1 MLRQKP
7 RKTRQPRL
15 RIGVSSC
22 LLGQRVRYDG
32 GHKRNQWIARTLAR
46 HFELVPVCPEV
57 AIGMGVPRPPIHLVK
72 RGTIVR
78 AIGVED
84 DAPDVTRA
92 LIRYGREMA
101 RTLDDLCGY
110 VFKSRSPSCGI
121 EGVAVQGARGK
132 THAGLYAHA
141 FMQVRP
147 RLPFEDEDRLRDPAV
162 RAQFLARVR
171 AYASRRATRQQ
182 ARVPDRASSPRRP
195 PTRRSRE
202 STRR

>member
-1 MLRQKP
+1 MSRSKP
-7 RKTRQPRL
+7 RKTGATRP

-22 LLGQRVRYDG
+22 LLGEHVRYDG

-57 AIGMGVPRPPIHLVK
+57 AIGMGVPRPPIHLVR
-72 RGTIVR
+72 RGTMIR
-78 AIGVED
+78 AIGVEE

-101 RTLDDLCGY
+101 RALDDLCGY
-110 VFKSRSPSCGI
+110 VFKSRSPSCGMA
-121 EGVAVQGARGK
+121 GVAVQGARGK

-147 RLPFEDEDRLRDPAV
+147 RLPVEDEDRLRDPAV

-171 AYASRRATRQQ
+171 AYASCRATRRQ
-182 ARVPDRASSPRRP
+182 ARAPDPASGPRRP

-202 STRR
+202 SARP

>member
-1 MLRQKP
+1 MSAARARTEKP
-7 RKTRQPRL
+7 PRL

-22 LLGQRVRYDG
+22 LLGQKVRYNG
-32 GHKRNQWIARTLAR
+32 GHKRDNWIARTLAR
-46 HFELVPVCPEV
+46 HFELVPICPEV
-57 AIGMGVPRPPIHLVK
+57 AIGLGVPRAPIQLVR
-72 RGTIVR
+72 RGTIIR

-92 LIRYGREMA
+92 LMRYGREMA
-101 RTLDDLCGY
+101 STLDDLCGY
-110 VFKSRSPSCGI
+110 IFKSRSPSCGI
-121 EGVAVQGARGK
+121 AGVAVQGARGK

-141 FMQVRP
+141 FVRARP
-147 RLPFEDEDRLRDPAV
+147 RLPVEDEDRLRDPAV

-182 ARVPDRASSPRRP
+182 ARAPGPASSPRRP

-202 STRR
+202 SVRR